1 MLTFNVHINRVVR
14 ISMHSAAYSQVI
26 LDAAGRGTI
35 SHGAS

>member
-1 MLTFNVHINRVVR
+1 MLTFNVRIDRVVR
-14 ISMHSAAYSQVI
+14 ILMHSAAHSQVI